1 MVLVFFF
8 GVFVGFVGCL
18 VLCFVVWFFFLR
30 KGCNQ
35 CEGEMCSRRVGERG
49 GSFPLRGLL

>member
-18 VLCFVVWFFFLR
+18 VLCFVLLFGFFLR

-35 CEGEMCSRRVGERG
+35 CEGEMCSGRVDG
-49 GSFPLRGLL
+49 GGVPFL